1 MDHDVWMRILDF
13 IDNHAMALWFMVVL
27 SLGNIGTTTINGK

>member
-13 IDNHAMALWFMVVL
+13 IDYHAEALWWMIVL
-27 SLGNIGTTTINGK
+27 SAAVGAR

>member
-27 SLGNIGTTTINGK
+27 SVGNVGRITINKG

>member
-27 SLGNIGTTTINGK
+27 SAGLRFK